1 MSFTRLKTDIN
12 GGFPLVLDSLI
23 VNCNP
28 KVHTAQPVGYK
39 LCFVTLLFEVINWWM
54 SFGGRRTEAW
64 FALGIVARGK
74 VASHGLLRINLGV
87 TVVCKQANGLRQPS
101 AGGRALVRPAG
112 KALERI
118 PARKMPL
125 IPASRLHAMLAR
137 CIIELPLLK
146 TK

>member
-1 MSFTRLKTDIN
+1 MRLLYPENSHSTTRLVT
-12 GGFPLVLDSLI
+12 
-23 VNCNP
+23 
-28 KVHTAQPVGYK
+28 GYDRYFAFCREK
-39 LCFVTLLFEVINWWM
+39 QREIGL
-54 SFGGRRTEAW
+54 SFRCRRTEAW
-64 FALGIVARGK
+64 FALGSVARGK